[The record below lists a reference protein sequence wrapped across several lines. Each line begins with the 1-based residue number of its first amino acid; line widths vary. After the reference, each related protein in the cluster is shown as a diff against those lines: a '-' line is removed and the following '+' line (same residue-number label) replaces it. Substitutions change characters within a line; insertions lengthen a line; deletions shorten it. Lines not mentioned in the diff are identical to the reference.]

1 MLLTCYV
8 NEKFTVLESVQSSHI
23 IVVHFVMSIIVV
35 HFLIVDSDM
44 VERRKHPDL
53 IEMDRIRIPD
63 CNPYRLSLEV
73 FA

>member
-8 NEKFTVLESVQSSHI
+8 NEKFNVLESVQSSH

-35 HFLIVDSDM
+35 HFLMVDSDM